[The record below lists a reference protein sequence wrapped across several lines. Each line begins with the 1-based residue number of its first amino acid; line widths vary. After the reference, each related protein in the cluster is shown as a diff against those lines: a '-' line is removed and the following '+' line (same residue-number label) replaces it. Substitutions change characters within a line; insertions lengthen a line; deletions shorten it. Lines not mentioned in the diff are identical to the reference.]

1 MLARVQGVVND
12 SMCSFMAECPASAT
26 VQWRSA
32 DWHRVPRRDNNQQG
46 GNMRLRISTSLAGIA
61 LLAACAIAPIRLAPQ
76 STQVMYQIIPLP
88 TLGGASAA
96 GNGIN
101 NRGLI
106 TGTADQGGD
115 NVSHAAAWGDG
126 FPTPDL
132 GALGGQTFNSAIAW
146 PIKANNGV
154 IVGVSDT
161 NQDQIPN
168 DNFSC
173 WPFYASGSPTGKV
186 CYGFRYANGAMTP
199 LPPFPGGLNSYAAAV
214 NSRGEIVGWAENGVV
229 DPTCDNALQTL
240 QFRAALWAPDGTMT
254 ELPPLPGDAT
264 TAATAIND
272 LGQVIGIS
280 GACGIAVGGVSAAH
294 SVIWQNGVPTEIPNL
309 GGHAWNTPTAINN
322 AGTVVGFS
330 LPAGQDGTRNFEAFL
345 WTQAGGLVRLGK
357 LPGDIRA
364 EALGVNENNQVV
376 GLSRGGPFVFRAFL
390 WQNSVMTDINNM
402 TVPGSPFL
410 LFANDINARGEISG
424 ELFDPIALFGPP
436 FRGIPITG
444 AAGTAGQAAVNG
456 SQTTTIPDSL
466 RRRVQSIQKLAGEP
480 LADD

>member
-1 MLARVQGVVND
+1 
-12 SMCSFMAECPASAT
+12 
-26 VQWRSA
+26 
-32 DWHRVPRRDNNQQG
+32 
-46 GNMRLRISTSLAGIA
+46 MRFRISTGLAGIA
-61 LLAACAIAPIRLAPQ
+61 LLAACAIAPIQVASQ
-76 STQVMYQIIPLP
+76 SGQVTYQIVPLP
-88 TLGGASAA
+88 TLGGVSAA
-96 GNGIN
+96 GDGIN
-101 NRGLI
+101 NRGWI
-106 TGTADQGGD
+106 TGTADQTGD
-115 NVSHAAAWGDG
+115 NVSHAALWVG
-126 FPTPDL
+126 TQRTDL

-154 IVGVSDT
+154 IVGISDT

-186 CYGFRYANGAMTP
+186 CNGFRWANGVMTA
-199 LPPFPGGLNSYAAAV
+199 LPPFPGGLNSYATAV
-214 NSRGEIVGWAENGVV
+214 NNRGEIVGWAENGVV
-229 DPTCDNALQTL
+229 DPTCNNALQTL
-240 QFRAALWAPDGTMT
+240 QFRAAMWEPDGTMK

-264 TAATAIND
+264 SAATAIND
-272 LGQVIGIS
+272 LGQVVGIS
-280 GACGIAVGGVSAAH
+280 GPCGIAVGSVSALH
-294 SVIWQNGVPTEIPNL
+294 SVIWQNGVPMRIPDL

-376 GLSRGGPFVFRAFL
+376 GLSRGGPHIFRAFL
-390 WQNSVMTDINNM
+390 WQNGIMTDINSM
-402 TVPGSPFL
+402 TVPGSQFL
-410 LFANDINARGEISG
+410 LFANDINDSGEITG
-424 ELFDPIALFGPP
+424 ELLDPIALFGPA
-436 FRGIPITG
+436 FRGIPVPG
-444 AAGTAGQAAVNG
+444 GVGTAGQAAING

-466 RRRVQSIQKLAGEP
+466 RKRVQSVQKLAGEP